1 MATAVPIIGQRGTQN
16 STTVGNISANNA
28 TSTRMFCSEYVGNP
42 AMDLIFSTVNTSPDS
57 NNPIGIV
64 KQFRIDNSGNYCY
77 FGIKPMLIPLPVQD
91 TSCTIFYYQKSI
103 ELFAQATIP
112 SSAAG
117 IFTIDM
123 LYMDWENEPVGIA
136 SKVLCSASSSVG
148 TGFACR
154 GYVVNRNQYPGP
166 NYVYLDSSVAGL
178 TVSNGTISIGP
189 PYRPYSMR
197 YEFTPTNKADLI
209 TCCILQNQSLN
220 NMPFCIAC
228 TCYYT

>member
-1 MATAVPIIGQRGTQN
+1 
-16 STTVGNISANNA
+16 
-28 TSTRMFCSEYVGNP
+28 
-42 AMDLIFSTVNTSPDS
+42 
-57 NNPIGIV
+57 
-64 KQFRIDNSGNYCY
+64 
-77 FGIKPMLIPLPVQD
+77 
-91 TSCTIFYYQKSI
+91 
-103 ELFAQATIP
+103 
-112 SSAAG
+112 
-117 IFTIDM
+117 
-123 LYMDWENEPVGIA
+123 MDWANEPVGIA

-209 TCCILQNQSLN
+209 TCSILQNQSLN